1 MQISERISYQT
12 LSTVLKKLPT
22 VTNTLIIKPDT
33 PAEALYEA
41 IQLLTFVSDQRAE
54 DIDSWRTIG
63 RLLYKLSNKTINGLD
78 AWIAFSKRASVFTEE
93 DCCTYWITIK
103 KPIESIHILFSYIQE
118 DEDHMESYLI
128 YKNTN
133 GKLRLM
139 KLINSELYE
148 EDVAGVMYML
158 YKDEFLYYNG
168 SWYKYKD
175 ITWTPI
181 KESIELRSRIPKLST
196 FFDDVLKNNRD
207 ELETAE
213 NKFRDVEDN
222 MDDDPDW
229 EDDEETQKL
238 KEEKKKQL
246 LAELR
251 KEVNKLF
258 AIREKILSIRIKLKK
273 IAYKNGIMSEC
284 KDIFYD
290 TLGILDSYIIKEIG
304 SSLYNNVEHTTLC
317 KCSKINP
324 EIIETK
330 YTIYNTESNSEKEP
344 TKSLTNELTITEKL
358 NSINWKPSTTFKRVS
373 DIMKF
378 CNFKRSSITSQK
390 VKEYFIQ
397 NAIRIVEDKIHGHKI
412 YIEY

>member
-139 KLINSELYE
+139 KLMNTELYE

-168 SWYKYKD
+168 SWYKCKD
-175 ITWTPI
+175 TQWNSI

-196 FFDDVLKNNRD
+196 FFDDVLKKNRD

-213 NKFRDVEDN
+213 NKYRDVEDN
-222 MDDDPDW
+222 MDADPDW
-229 EDDEETQKL
+229 EDDEETQTM
-238 KEEKKKQL
+238 KEEKKKQVL
-246 LAELR
+246 GELR
-251 KEVNKLF
+251 KEINKIL
-258 AIREKILSIRIKLKK
+258 AIREKILSIRTKLKK

-290 TLGILDSYIIKEIG
+290 TLGILDSYVTEEKISHNVTNKDIMLYGQTKIYDKNI
-304 SSLYNNVEHTTLC
+304 LYNKNTVR
-317 KCSKINP
+317 SYSNYIDD
-324 EIIETK
+324 IITK
-330 YTIYNTESNSEKEP
+330 QLQDK
-344 TKSLTNELTITEKL
+344 
-358 NSINWKPSTTFKRVS
+358 WRVS
-373 DIMKF
+373 DTY
-378 CNFKRSSITSQK
+378 KRISEIINYFQLKKDKNISKK
-390 VKEYFIQ
+390 VKEYFIK
-397 NAIRIVEDKIHGHKI
+397 NGVTIEEDRSNGHKI